1 MKINLIIK
9 QETWNSFLFPG
20 HFSVQAFFL
29 TEIGPVPWNR
39 VNKLL
44 SCSLLFHQ
52 GWIGYAGTHVPMFV
66 HKLGLI
72 KPRQT

>member
-1 MKINLIIK
+1 M
-9 QETWNSFLFPG
+9 E

-44 SCSLLFHQ
+44 SCSLLF
-52 GWIGYAGTHVPMFV
+52 TPPTFFV
-66 HKLGLI
+66 NERLITESLKVSFLSLVSVKGLI
-72 KPRQT
+72 F